1 MSRSSWCRDNRKSHS
16 EQRAELSCYLQTT
29 AGSLFIHP
37 CTDKRVRSSK
47 KWPLIMFSSYHV
59 CLSPRAA
66 CDHGIHRQTDSCG
79 SGEKTSGPDWFRAG
93 SHHTVFHKNSREV
106 MEFLLFEGGQNL
118 RPNLFQPN
126 HSFPR
131 HHYLRMGFMR
141 KEKETEN
148 TERRRSITT
157 CYRWDNPSAAL

>member
-1 MSRSSWCRDNRKSHS
+1 MTTGSRTANS
-16 EQRAELSCYLQTT
+16 ELNFHATYKQQR
-29 AGSLFIHP
+29 GVFLFTHVLI
-37 CTDKRVRSSK
+37 KGFVALK

-157 CYRWDNPSAAL
+157 CYRWDNPSAAP